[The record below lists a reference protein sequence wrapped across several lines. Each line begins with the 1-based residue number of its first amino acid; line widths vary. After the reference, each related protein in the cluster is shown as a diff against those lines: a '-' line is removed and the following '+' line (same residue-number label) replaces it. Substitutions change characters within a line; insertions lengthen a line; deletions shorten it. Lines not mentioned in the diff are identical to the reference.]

1 MMRYKHLIYL
11 SVAVLA
17 AIGASGCARKTAQTT
32 NTATSDSLVASNPT
46 ERPAGDITPQ
56 TSYQEPQKQP
66 ETTPPPATHHMTT
79 HHATTP
85 THEHSTA
92 TTTTPSTPPGIT
104 VAAGTPIKIEVATD
118 VTSETATPGET
129 WTGSVKENVIIG
141 NRVVIPAGSP
151 VAGVV
156 KDAKGAKKG
165 DRAMLDL
172 AVSSINVN
180 GRSYPVNGGT
190 EPIIAGSTRA
200 RNLGAVAGGAA
211 AGALIGKAIG
221 GSGKGA
227 LIGGLI
233 GGAAAAG
240 GAAASKGYQVHIKP
254 GTEITF
260 TTNESVAVRQE

>member
-1 MMRYKHLIYL
+1 MRYKHLVYL

-17 AIGASGCARKTAQTT
+17 ATGAIGCARKTAQTT

-56 TSYQEPQKQP
+56 TNYQEPKQT
-66 ETTPPPATHHMTT
+66 EATPPPAEHRTTTT
-79 HHATTP
+79 HHTT
-85 THEHSTA
+85 THEHMA
-92 TTTTPSTPPGIT
+92 ANTTSKPAENPGIT
-104 VAAGTPIKIEVATD
+104 VPAGTAVKIEVATD
-118 VTSETATPGET
+118 VTSETATPGAT
-129 WTGSVKENVIIG
+129 WTGSVKDNVIIG

-156 KDAKGAKKG
+156 KDAKPAKKG

-180 GRSYPVNGGT
+180 GRSYPISGGT

-200 RNLGAVAGGAA
+200 RNMGAVAGGAA
-211 AGALIGKAIG
+211 AGAIIGHAIG
-221 GSGKGA
+221 GSGKGT

-260 TTNESVAVRQE
+260 TTNDAVAVRQE

>member
-1 MMRYKHLIYL
+1 MMRYKHLVYL

-17 AIGASGCARKTAQTT
+17 ATGAMGCARKTAQQTD
-32 NTATSDSLVASNPT
+32 TATSDSLVASNPT

-56 TSYQEPQKQP
+56 TSYQEPRQTV
-66 ETTPPPATHHMTT
+66 TTPPPVTHTSKPRTHASTT
-79 HHATTP
+79 TQQH
-85 THEHSTA
+85 TA
-92 TTTTPSTPPGIT
+92 TNTTPSTPPGIT
-104 VAAGTPIKIEVATD
+104 VPAGTAVKIEVATD

-129 WTGSVKENVIIG
+129 WTGSVKENVIVG

-180 GRSYPVNGGT
+180 GRSYPINGGT

-254 GTEITF
+254 GTVIDF
-260 TTNESVAVRQE
+260 TTNEAVAVHQE